1 MSRLGLFMA
10 LTDAEREKLLAAGS
24 DDERLDIV
32 QGIEEEWDESRIL
45 ETDKAWYPIHLALS
59 GRRPVDDPDH
69 DPATYPLDHV
79 IMGGRSLH
87 GKGDPDTDEWIIRL
101 NEPRIVA
108 DIVRAFDTMTV
119 AQMRALYDKAAAIE
133 PDVQCGD
140 EDFEY
145 AMAHLDEV
153 KKFFAREAQTGR
165 WIVFMADR

>member
-1 MSRLGLFMA
+1 MSRLGVFIA
-10 LTDAEREKLLAAGS
+10 LTDAERDKLIAAAS
-24 DDERLDIV
+24 EDDRVEVLCDID
-32 QGIEEEWDESRIL
+32 EACEESRRQ

-69 DPATYPLDHV
+69 DPTTYPLDHV
-79 IMGGRSLH
+79 IMGGRSLF
-87 GKGDPDTDEWIIRL
+87 GKGDPETDEWIIRL
-101 NEPRIVA
+101 NEPKIVA
-108 DIVRAFDTMTV
+108 DIVRAFETMTM
-119 AQMRALYDKAAAIE
+119 AQMRELYDKAAAIE

-145 AMAHLDEV
+145 AMAYLDEV